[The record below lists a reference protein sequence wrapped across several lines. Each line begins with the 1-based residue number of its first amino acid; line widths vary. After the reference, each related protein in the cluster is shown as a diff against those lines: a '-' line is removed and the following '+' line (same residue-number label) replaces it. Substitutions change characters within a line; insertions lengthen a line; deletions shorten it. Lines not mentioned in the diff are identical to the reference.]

1 MSVAALAVVAVLYAF
16 GVRQA
21 RRWPAWRSAAFGCG
35 LVVAGVALTGAGSGL
50 SAHMAEHVL
59 LTLVSA
65 PLLILGAPH
74 TLAARV
80 LGRAAARHLRRLA
93 LLAWPPLAW
102 IAFGAVTLLVHLT
115 GLFEYALDHDW
126 AHALEH
132 LALFATA
139 LAFWTPVLAAP
150 PAPRTLGPV
159 ARLAYLMSAM
169 APMGAVGAVLVNA
182 GDPVYARYSVE
193 QQADAG
199 AAMWVG
205 GGFALVFATV
215 IAAWVALE
223 QEERRQRARERY
235 EDAR

>member
-1 MSVAALAVVAVLYAF
+1 VIAASLALAAVAYALAMRRTRRWSAWRALAFAAGLLVAALAL
-16 GVRQA
+16 
-21 RRWPAWRSAAFGCG
+21 
-35 LVVAGVALTGAGSGL
+35 AGPGGGL

-59 LTLVSA
+59 LTLVAA

-74 TLAARV
+74 TLATRA
-80 LGRAAARHLRRLA
+80 LGQRAARPLRRLG

-102 IAFGAVTLLVHLT
+102 LAFAAATLGVHLT
-115 GLFEYALDHDW
+115 GLFEYALDHEW

-132 LALFATA
+132 VALFSTA
-139 LAFWTPVLAAP
+139 LAFWAPVLAAP

-182 GDPVYARYSVE
+182 GDPVYVRYSVE

-205 GGFALVFATV
+205 GGFVLVFATV
-215 IAAWVALE
+215 VAAWVALE
-223 QEERRQRARERY
+223 REERRQRARERY
-235 EDAR
+235 EDAG